1 MINILLVDDHKLVRD
16 GLKMILSDDADLRVV
31 AEAADGQ
38 IALDIMMSNPG
49 QIDLVITDNQMPVM
63 DGITLVN
70 RIAQKYNDVGIIML
84 SMNADPA
91 EVDRAM
97 QAGVDAYLIKSAEVG
112 ELALKIKEI
121 MSGKQSPK

>member
-16 GLKMILSDDADLRVV
+16 GLKMILSNDTDLRVV

-38 IALDIMMSNPG
+38 IALDIMLSNPG

-70 RIAQKYNDVGIIML
+70 HIAQKYNDVGIIML

-97 QAGVDAYLIKSAEVG
+97 QAGVDAYLIKSVEVG

-121 MSGKQSPK
+121 MSGKHSPK

>member
-1 MINILLVDDHKLVRD
+1 
-16 GLKMILSDDADLRVV
+16 MILSNDTDLRVI

-38 IALDIMMSNPG
+38 IALDIMLSNPG

-63 DGITLVN
+63 DGITLVT
-70 RIAQKYNDVGIIML
+70 RIAEKYNDVGIIML

-91 EVDRAM
+91 EVNRAM
-97 QAGVDAYLIKSAEVG
+97 EAGVDAYLIKSAEVG

-121 MSGKQSPK
+121 MSSKQSPK